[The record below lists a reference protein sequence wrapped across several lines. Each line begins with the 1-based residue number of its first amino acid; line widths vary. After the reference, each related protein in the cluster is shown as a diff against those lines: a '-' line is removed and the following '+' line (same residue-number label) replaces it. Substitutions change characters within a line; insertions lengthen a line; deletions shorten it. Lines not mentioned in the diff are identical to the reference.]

1 MMIIEYNQL
10 FIDSNITTLKNHQIH
25 LCLYE
30 NLVVNPMIKKT
41 TTHGRIGNQT
51 QDLQHTAL

>member
-10 FIDSNITTLKNHQIH
+10 FIDSNITTLKNHHIH

-51 QDLQHTAL
+51 QDTAL